1 MIRSRI
7 IPAAALASALFLLA
21 PPLAQAGQ
29 LRAAESPRSGSAAY
43 AALAD
48 MKDLLGSLWSAAAA
62 ALGFEQPAQAGESA
76 DPAPT
81 TDEGSSLDPHG

>member
-1 MIRSRI
+1 MVRSRI

-21 PPLAQAGQ
+21 PPVARAGQ
-29 LRAAESPRSGSAAY
+29 LRAAESPRHGSAAY

-48 MKDLLGSLWSAAAA
+48 MKNLLGSLWSTVA
-62 ALGFEQPAQAGESA
+62 ALGLEQPAQAGESA

-81 TDEGSSLDPHG
+81 GDEGSSLDPHG